1 MTQGMVDVVDE
12 SFDNDEVKVTSLSEE
27 LAISW

>member
-12 SFDNDEVKVTSLSEE
+12 SFDNDEVEVTSLSEE